1 MSLTRP
7 PNHLLEY
14 LPDRECNRI
23 LESCKTVELHYGD
36 ILCDFG
42 QAYKHVFFPLSTF
55 ISLQGKPDAHPPLD
69 VRLVGNEGML
79 GVTVVLGIRDAP
91 LRGMVEGTG
100 RALRLSVP
108 QFRHLLRNNP
118 ALVRM
123 LKRYLY
129 VTLEQLA
136 LATSCTHFHPVE
148 KRLAR
153 WLLMIHDRALADH
166 FHLTHQHLAHMLGVL
181 RSAVTIAA
189 GTLQQQGLIS
199 YNRGEI
205 SILNRSGL
213 EEVSCE
219 CYETMNAD
227 YKKFF
232 SQKK

>member
-1 MSLTRP
+1 MSLTKS

-14 LPDRECNRI
+14 LPSREYNRI
-23 LESCKTVELHYGD
+23 LDSCKTVELHYGD

-55 ISLQGKPDAHPPLD
+55 ISLQAKPDAHPPLD

-79 GVTVVLGIRDAP
+79 GVTVVLGISDAP

-123 LKRYLY
+123 LNRYLY

-136 LATSCTHFHPVE
+136 QATSCTQFHPVE

-153 WLLMIHDRALADH
+153 WFLMIHDRAPADH
-166 FHLTHQHLAHMLGVL
+166 FHVTHQHLAQMLGVL
-181 RSAVTIAA
+181 RSAVSIAA
-189 GTLQQQGLIS
+189 GRLQQQGLIS
-199 YNRGEI
+199 YSRGKI

-213 EEVSCE
+213 EKVSCE
-219 CYETMNAD
+219 CYATMNAE

-232 SQKK
+232 PQKK